1 MCADAQ
7 GLVRGEV
14 LETRALQLLAGTA
27 DLEALAVSG
36 RPAPRPAQ
44 GAPTKTKPA
53 AVLAVYSLQVFCALR
68 WAEVFF

>member
-1 MCADAQ
+1 MCADTQ
-7 GLVRGEV
+7 GQVRGEV

-27 DLEALAVSG
+27 DREALAVPG

-44 GAPTKTKPA
+44 GAATKTKPA
-53 AVLAVYSLQVFCALR
+53 AVPSLQVFCALR

>member
-36 RPAPRPAQ
+36 RPAPRPA
-44 GAPTKTKPA
+44 PTKTKPA